1 MNTGVEILLR
11 RMETHPEEFTPPIQH
26 GTSKWADLI
35 HAYKDHIDAE
45 DYEAL
50 KLGMKKVLQD
60 KFTERVMQT
69 LAGVDETSD
78 EGKSLRHPIQG
89 TGLGGATQ
97 GAYTLNSDGGQVS
110 WENREPLGHALDA
123 QKYQNEMIRQH
134 LDAHR
139 EAMNKVEVN
148 KKPLI
153 KRIFE

>member
-60 KFTERVMQT
+60 KFTERVMQM
-69 LAGVDETSD
+69 LAGVDETS
-78 EGKSLRHPIQG
+78 EQGKSLTSSIG
-89 TGLGGATQ
+89 MGGATL
-97 GAYTLNSDGGQVS
+97 GTWGNRTALSNTLTIGETTVDESM
-110 WENREPLGHALDA
+110 LKHLKA
-123 QKYQNEMIRQH
+123 H
-134 LDAHR
+134 LDAH
-139 EAMNKVEVN
+139 EKLTKPKVEVN

-153 KRIFE
+153 KRIIK